1 MKKAILVVS
10 FGTSHKEN
18 LERSIGKIEAY
29 LKKQFEH
36 YGLYRAFTNQRI
48 IQKLWEESK
57 IAVPTL
63 EEAMVQM
70 QKDGIEHVVV
80 QPTYVVHGLEYEKLK
95 DALEDYQE
103 LFKTIKLG
111 EPLLSQVEDYKACVH
126 YMIEDWQMSKEEV
139 IVIAGHGTQGYAQA
153 AYTMLEYAFHSMGY
167 SNVIVGTVNGYPDVS
182 DVMQKLRYLDP
193 RPLRIIPFMIVSGEH
208 VSRSLTDGEES
219 WLARFRAMGFSS
231 EVVERGLGEI
241 EGIQRIFAEH
251 IREAIES

>member
-10 FGTSHKEN
+10 FGTRHREN
-18 LERSIGKIEAY
+18 LERSIGGIEAY
-29 LKKQFEH
+29 LRKEFEN
-36 YGLYRAFTNQRI
+36 YTVYRAFTSQKI
-48 IQKLWEESK
+48 IEKLWEESR

-80 QPTYVVHGLEYEKLK
+80 QPTYVVYGLEYEKLI

-103 LFKTIKLG
+103 LFQTLKLG

-126 YMIEDWQMSKEEV
+126 YMIEDWKMSKDEV
-139 IVIAGHGTQGYAQA
+139 IVIAGHGTMGYAQS

-167 SNVIVGTVNGYPDVS
+167 SNVLVGTVNGYPNITDV
-182 DVMQKLRYLDP
+182 VQKLRYLDP
-193 RPLRIIPFMIVSGEH
+193 KPLRIIPFMIVSGEH
-208 VSRSLTDGEES
+208 VYRSLTDGEES
-219 WLARFRAMGFSS
+219 WLVRFQNMGFSS
-231 EVVERGLGEI
+231 IVVERGLGEI

-251 IREAIES
+251 VREAMES